1 MSLTIE
7 EIEAEILILPEQDQL
22 KLIDF
27 FESLKSKFVKNKTA
41 TETEAERVLAILKKT
56 DFLGHPPD
64 SADLSEHY
72 KTYLHSN
79 EPIAKGQVSSL
90 YQAFDEAGLIGCIE
104 TDEQLS
110 TTYKEKMDFSF
121 KHGPAQ

>member
-7 EIEAEILILPEQDQL
+7 EIEAEILILPEQEQL

-27 FESLKSKFVKNKTA
+27 IESLKTKFKDQTTTKT
-41 TETEAERVLAILKKT
+41 EGEQVLDILQKT
-56 DFLGHPPD
+56 GFLGSLPD
-64 SADLSEHY
+64 TSLSENY
-72 KTYLHSN
+72 KAYLYSS
-79 EPIAKGQVSSL
+79 EVIEAGQVSSL

-110 TTYKEKMDFSF
+110 TTYKGKKEKSC
-121 KHGPAQ
+121 